1 MRTRTARTLLTRLS
15 NIALMAGAVCV
26 GVFGW
31 NFVDRALYQN
41 RENRLFDESMQSAP
55 APQPARSV
63 PAPAPAAPPEGSVVG
78 RLIINR
84 LHLRAMVR
92 EGTDDRTLGVALGH
106 ISGTALPGNNGNVA
120 IAGHRDTL
128 FHCLR
133 DISRGDSIVLQTTH
147 GSYTYRVEH
156 IGIVTPRDIAVLGP
170 RPYPALTLVTCYPF
184 RYVGAAPDRM
194 IVRARLVSAPS
205 GPKT

>member
-1 MRTRTARTLLTRLS
+1 MKTRTTRKLLTRLS
-15 NIALMAGAVCV
+15 NCAMMAGAVCV
-26 GVFGW
+26 GIFGW
-31 NFVDRALYQN
+31 NFIDRALYQN
-41 RENRLFDESMQSAP
+41 RENRAFDESVQSAAPLPTTRP
-55 APQPARSV
+55 APT
-63 PAPAPAAPPEGSVVG
+63 PAPAAPPEGSVVG

-92 EGTDDRTLGVALGH
+92 EGTDDRTLDVALGH
-106 ISGTALPGNNGNVA
+106 IKGTAFPGKSGNVA

-133 DISRGDSIVLQTTH
+133 DINRGDSIVLQTTH
-147 GSYTYRVEH
+147 GNYTYRVEH
-156 IGIVTPRDIAVLGP
+156 IGIVKPRDVEVLDS
-170 RPYPALTLVTCYPF
+170 RSYPALTLVTCYPF

-205 GPKT
+205 EPRT